1 MFQSLIRVTDRRCA
15 EKPHPPR
22 MTPVSQVFP
31 YLLSLGV
38 PPLLLAAELL
48 HLFIPPPLLSLL
60 LLPQLSLATLLL

>member
-1 MFQSLIRVTDRRCA
+1 
-15 EKPHPPR
+15 